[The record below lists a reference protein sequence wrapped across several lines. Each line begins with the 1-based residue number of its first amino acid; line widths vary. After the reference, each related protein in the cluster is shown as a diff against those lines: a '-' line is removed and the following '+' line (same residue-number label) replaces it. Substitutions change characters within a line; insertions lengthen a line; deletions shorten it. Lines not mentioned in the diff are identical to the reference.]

1 MKQYAVPFSYKVTEY
16 GTYTGMA
23 LDADQAYRDAVDY
36 VQDTYTDVTD
46 IEVEEA
52 KEI

>member
-1 MKQYAVPFSYKVTEY
+1 MAQYAVPFSYKVTEY
-16 GTYTGMA
+16 GTYTGEA
-23 LDADQAYRDAVDY
+23 PDGEQAYRDAVDY
-36 VQDTYTDVTD
+36 VQDTYPDVSD